1 MMVARTLVLAASRYR
16 LSLAGVVQEEM
27 SRWDEHARGIADPQ
41 LRALA
46 LSKLEAEGF
55 NARAA
60 GMLATFAPRGR
71 RRGIVR
77 TIIALE
83 VLFDY
88 LDGRTELP
96 GGGDPLAWRMDLFAV
111 FNWAVSEPVAVN
123 EQPVVPD
130 VADGAYLAALGQAIR
145 NGLRELPSAKSL
157 RAAMSPAAARATQ
170 AQVRKHAIGELG
182 EGQLRVWAEEAAVG
196 SGFEWREYLAGA
208 CASVLAIHA
217 LIVAGS
223 EPTTSAW
230 AAESID
236 QLYLAIGAL
245 AALLDELVD
254 YDAEDDGDFGLRR
267 EPAELEHTLARL
279 TETTAVKARHSEHP
293 RRDVAILAGVLG
305 YYATAPGARTA
316 FAAPIA
322 AQLRDQHA
330 WIEPAC
336 KLMGAWRALESRGRR
351 GSRRR
356 ALPRAEVNSGHR

>member
-1 MMVARTLVLAASRYR
+1 MVAGTLVLAASRYW

-27 SRWDEHARGIADPQ
+27 SRWNEHARGIADPQ
-41 LRALA
+41 LRTLA

-77 TIIALE
+77 TIVALE

-88 LDGRTELP
+88 LDGRTEP
-96 GGGDPLAWRMDLFAV
+96 AGEGDPLAWRMGLFAV
-111 FNWAVSEPVAVN
+111 FNWAISEPGAEH

-130 VADGAYLAALGQAIR
+130 VADGAYLAALAQAVSD
-145 NGLRELPSAKSL
+145 GLRELPSYESL

-182 EGQLRVWAEEAAVG
+182 EGQLRAWAEEAAVG

-217 LIVAGS
+217 LIVAG
-223 EPTTSAW
+223 
-230 AAESID
+230 AAPSSRAGAGENID
-236 QLYLAIGAL
+236 RLYLAIGAI

-254 YDAEDDGDFGLRR
+254 HDIEDDGDFGPRR
-267 EPAELEHTLARL
+267 NAAELEHSLARL
-279 TETTAVKARHSEHP
+279 TEATAVQARHSQHP
-293 RRDVAILAGVLG
+293 RRDLAILAGVLG

-322 AQLRDQHA
+322 AQLRDQHV
-330 WIEPAC
+330 WIGPAC
-336 KLMGAWRALESRGRR
+336 ALMGAWRALESRGRR
-351 GSRRR
+351 GTRRR
-356 ALPRAEVNSGHR
+356 ALPRAEPDLGHR

>member
-1 MMVARTLVLAASRYR
+1 MLAATRYR

-27 SRWDEHARGIADPQ
+27 SRWNEHARGIADPG

-46 LSKLEAEGF
+46 LAKLEAEGF

-77 TIIALE
+77 TIVALE

-88 LDGRTELP
+88 LDGRTEP
-96 GGGDPLAWRMDLFAV
+96 AGEGDPLAWRIGLFAV
-111 FNWAVSEPVAVN
+111 FNWAVSEPGAEH

-130 VADGAYLAALGQAIR
+130 VADGAYLAALAQAVR
-145 NGLRELPSAKSL
+145 DGLRELPSAESL

-170 AQVRKHAIGELG
+170 AQVRKHAVAELG
-182 EGQLRVWAEEAAVG
+182 EGQLRAWAEEAAAA
-196 SGFEWREYLAGA
+196 SGYEWREYLAGA

-217 LIVAGS
+217 LIVAGA
-223 EPTTSAW
+223 EPSSRVGAG
-230 AAESID
+230 ESID
-236 QLYLAIGAL
+236 RLYLAIGAL

-254 YDAEDDGDFGLRR
+254 HDVEEEVDLRR
-267 EPAELEHTLARL
+267 EPAELEHSLARL
-279 TETTAVKARHSEHP
+279 TEATAVQARHSENP
-293 RRDVAILAGVLG
+293 RRDLAILAGVLG

-330 WIEPAC
+330 WIGPAC
-336 KLMGAWRALESRGRR
+336 ALMGAWRAIDGPSRRAR
-351 GSRRR
+351 RRR
-356 ALPRAEVNSGHR
+356 ALPCAEMDLGHR

>member
-1 MMVARTLVLAASRYR
+1 MVAGTLVLAASRYR

-27 SRWDEHARGIADPQ
+27 SRWNEHARGIADPQ

-77 TIIALE
+77 TIVALE

-88 LDGRTELP
+88 LDGRTEPP
-96 GGGDPLAWRMDLFAV
+96 GEGDPLAWRMGLFAV
-111 FNWAVSEPVAVN
+111 FNWAVSEPSVDC
-123 EQPVVPD
+123 EQLVVPD
-130 VADGAYLAALGQAIR
+130 VADGAYLAALAR
-145 NGLRELPSAKSL
+145 AVRDGLRELPSADSVH
-157 RAAMSPAAARATQ
+157 AAMSPAAARATQ
-170 AQVRKHAIGELG
+170 AQVRKHALGELG
-182 EGQLRVWAEEAAVG
+182 EGQLRSWAEEAAVG

-223 EPTTSAW
+223 EPSSSAW

-236 QLYLAIGAL
+236 RLYLAIGAL

-254 YDAEDDGDFGLRR
+254 HDAEDDGNFGLRR
-267 EPAELEHTLARL
+267 EPAELEHSLARL
-279 TETTAVKARHSEHP
+279 TEATAVQARHSQHP
-293 RRDVAILAGVLG
+293 RRDLAILAGVLG

-322 AQLRDQHA
+322 AQLRDQHV
-330 WIEPAC
+330 WIGPAC
-336 KLMGAWRALESRGRR
+336 VLMGAWRALESRGRR
-351 GSRRR
+351 ASRRQ
-356 ALPRAEVNSGHR
+356 ALPRAEIDLGHR